1 MAHLEGEATGAEVEA
16 VEAAPDTQ
24 GTETAP
30 TSDTTDAADFYDE
43 GNPFEDAAEGGEDQQ
58 GDEPVDPIEA
68 PVSLKAEEKEKFS
81 QLPREAQQA
90 LSEIIQRREQ
100 DAQKGV
106 QTAQAA
112 QQQAQAAAAD
122 QIAATKSEFAERSAR
137 IVAAFAPQPPPKELA
152 LQDPAQYLYLKEV
165 FEQEQQAFTAMVE
178 QLGGIQNEAAGH
190 FEAREQQEKAERIRG
205 MLSIPEFANEE
216 TRGQFL
222 NDLEAFGTT
231 DLGYSVDQL
240 AQMDAKDMSALK
252 TAMSWKSDAE
262 KWRTHVKNRN
272 ARPREAKGR
281 FQSAP
286 AGGGSATRQ
295 GVPSDTLKDL
305 YPND

>member
-1 MAHLEGEATGAEVEA
+1 MVHLEGEATGAEVEA

-24 GTETAP
+24 GAEAAQ
-30 TSDTTDAADFYDE
+30 TSDTTDSADFYDE
-43 GNPFEDAAEGGEDQQ
+43 GDPFEDTDGGEDQQ
-58 GDEPVDPIEA
+58 GDEAPEPIEA

-106 QTAQAA
+106 QNAQAA

-122 QIAATKSEFAERSAR
+122 QIAATKSAFAERSAR
-137 IVAAFAPQPPPKELA
+137 IIAAFAPQPPPKEMA

-190 FEAREQQEKAERIRG
+190 FEAREQQEKAERIKG
-205 MLSIPEFANEE
+205 MFAIPEFASDE
-216 TRGQFL
+216 TRAKFL
-222 NDLEAFGTT
+222 GDIEAFGTGV
-231 DLGYSVDQL
+231 LGYSVDQL
-240 AQMDAKDMSALK
+240 GQMDATDMAALK
-252 TAMSWKSDAE
+252 TAMTDRADAE
-262 KWRTHVKNRN
+262 KWRTHLKNRN

-281 FQSAP
+281 FSTAP
-286 AGGGSATRQ
+286 AGAGAPRQGGSN
-295 GVPSDTLKDL
+295 DTLKAL

>member
-1 MAHLEGEATGAEVEA
+1 MVHLEGEATGAEVEA
-16 VEAAPDTQ
+16 VAAAPDTQ
-24 GTETAP
+24 GTEAAQ
-30 TSDTTDAADFYDE
+30 TSDTTDTADFYDE
-43 GNPFEDAAEGGEDQQ
+43 GDPFEDSDDVGEDQQ
-58 GDEPVDPIEA
+58 GEQAPEPIEA

-112 QQQAQAAAAD
+112 QQQAEAVAAD

-137 IVAAFAPQPPPKELA
+137 IIAAFAPQPPPIELA
-152 LQDPAQYLYLKEV
+152 RQNPAEYLYQQGV
-165 FEQEQQAFTAMVE
+165 FEQERQAFTALVE

-190 FEAREQQEKAERIRG
+190 FEAREQQEKQERLRG
-205 MLSIPEFANEE
+205 LHSIPEFASEE
-216 TRGQFL
+216 TRAKFL
-222 NDLEAFGTT
+222 GDIETYGTKV
-231 DLGYSVDQL
+231 LGYSVEQL
-240 AQMDAKDMSALK
+240 AQMDATDMAALK
-252 TAMSWKSDAE
+252 TAMTDRTDAE
-262 KWRTHVKNRN
+262 KWRAHLKNRN

-281 FQSAP
+281 FSTAP
-286 AGGGSATRQ
+286 AGSGAPRQ
-295 GVPSDTLKDL
+295 ANASDTLKAL